1 MGGVI
6 NWGDFR
12 IRYPGAEVFKQF
24 GTHKGVRICT
34 PTLVYLER
42 CTAALANPYGSHPRD
57 MKPSA

>member
-1 MGGVI
+1 M
-6 NWGDFR
+6 
-12 IRYPGAEVFKQF
+12 FKQF